1 MQLEYY
7 GGNCVK
13 IATKKVTVIV
23 DDNLFELGLKSISKP
38 DNISIYTNKSL
49 SAKSQ
54 DSYFLVTKPGE
65 YEVSD
70 VSIQAVAVRQH
81 TDEPEQKNGII
92 VRLVIEDIK
101 IGVLGHV
108 HPDLSEQQLES
119 LGMID
124 ILIVPVG
131 GNGYTLDGI
140 GAIKLIKKID
150 PKIVIPTHYADKGL
164 KYEVPPAPL
173 EEALKNMAMEATETL
188 DSLKLKGRDFGE
200 GSTKVVVLSR
210 QT

>member
-1 MQLEYY
+1 MQIEYY

-13 IATKKVTVIV
+13 IATKKIAVIV
-23 DDNLFELGLKSISKP
+23 DDNLSSLGQKLISKP
-38 DNISIYTNKSL
+38 DNILIYTNKTL
-49 SAKSQ
+49 SKDHPPSHF
-54 DSYFLVTKPGE
+54 SVTKPGE

-70 VSIQAVAVRQH
+70 VSIQAVAARQH
-81 TDEPEQKNGII
+81 IDESEQKSGII
-92 VRLVIEDIK
+92 VRLVIDDIK
-101 IGVLGHV
+101 IGILGHV
-108 HPDLSEQQLES
+108 HPDLSEHQLEA

-150 PKIVIPTHYADKGL
+150 PKIVIPTHYADKAL

-173 EEALKNMAMEATETL
+173 EEALKNMAMEVTETL
-188 DSLKLKGRDFGE
+188 DSLKLKGRDFGD
-200 GSTKVVVLSR
+200 GSTKMIVLNR
-210 QT
+210 QS